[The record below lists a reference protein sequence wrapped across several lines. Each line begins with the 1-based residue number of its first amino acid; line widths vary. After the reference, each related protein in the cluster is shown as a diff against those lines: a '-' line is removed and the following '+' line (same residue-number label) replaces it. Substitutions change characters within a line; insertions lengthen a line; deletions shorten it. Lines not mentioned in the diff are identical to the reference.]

1 MRIIKKPLPN
11 LKVIIN
17 GAGAAGNSIA
27 KLLMSSGINN
37 IILCDRK
44 GALYRG
50 MEQRD
55 SEKQAMAEATNPYNI
70 NGTLADVIKGADVF
84 IGVSAPG
91 VLSRDMVQ
99 TMNKDSV
106 VFAMANP
113 TPEIFPED
121 AKAGGAKIVGT
132 GRSDFP
138 NQINNV
144 LAFPGIFRGALDV
157 RAKEINEQMKV
168 AAAYAIAN
176 SISDNDLSDEYIMPK
191 AFDKTV
197 QMQVAD
203 AVREAARASGAAKK

>member
-1 MRIIKKPLPN
+1 MKIVKKPVPS

-27 KLLMSSGINN
+27 RLLMSSGISNV
-37 IILCDRK
+37 ILCDRK

-50 MEQRD
+50 MEARD
-55 SEKQAMAEATNPYNI
+55 AEKQAMAEVTNPYNI
-70 NGTLADVIKGADVF
+70 RGTLSDVIKGADVF

-91 VLSRDMVQ
+91 VLTTEMVQ
-99 TMNKDSV
+99 NMSKDAV

-121 AKAGGAKIVGT
+121 AKAGGARIIGT

-157 RAKEINEQMKV
+157 RAKEINEKMKV

-176 SISDNDLSDEYIMPK
+176 SIPENELNEEYIMPK
-191 AFDKTV
+191 AFDREV

-203 AVREAARASGAAKK
+203 AVRKAAITSGVNKI